1 MMRGGGFF
9 GRKARA
15 VLFLNTRST
24 TRGESIAK
32 IHAISHNTI
41 LTIFT
46 YLLEVYSLRDLISKL
61 VMKYPSFSSHLRFC
75 PPYPRKLHI
84 YSCSTENHNKR
95 RTKGSLLRESGYIGR
110 TDTDAKESKASSS
123 PSPAP
128 LRPYGLPSRVGRL
141 EERERGGE
149 SVCRERRC
157 WG

>member
-1 MMRGGGFF
+1 M
-9 GRKARA
+9 
-15 VLFLNTRST
+15 LFLNTRSP
-24 TRGESIAK
+24 TRRELSIAK
-32 IHAISHNTI
+32 THHAISHNTI

-46 YLLEVYSLRDLISKL
+46 YVLEVYSLRDLISKL
-61 VMKYPSFSSHLRFC
+61 VMKYPSFSSRLRFC
-75 PPYPRKLHI
+75 PYQRKSHI